1 MADFTFSAVARKQ
14 DAKKTRQAG
23 NIPAVIYGKGFDPV
37 SVAVE
42 EVGFNRL
49 FKEAGSSNLVDL
61 DFDNEK
67 TKVLIHD
74 IQTNPVSEKIEHV
87 DFYKVN
93 LKEKIKT
100 EIPLQIV
107 GETDLVINQEGS
119 LIMNKDAVEVECL
132 PTDLVDH
139 IDVDVSILTDFE
151 QNIKVADLRVPD
163 TIEIMDDPEEVV
175 VLVQPP
181 RSDEELEALEEEV
194 VEDVEAVEVEG
205 KAPEE
210 GEEAEEGAEGGEGK
224 AAPSE
229 KGGEAPAEES
239 KREPKEKE

>member
-1 MADFTFSAVARKQ
+1 MTDFTFSAT
-14 DAKKTRQAG
+14 KKTENAKTTRNAG
-23 NIPAVIYGKGFDPV
+23 LIPAVVYGKGFDPV
-37 SVAVE
+37 EVAVNE
-42 EVGFNRL
+42 IEFNRL

-61 DFDNEK
+61 SIDDEK

-74 IQTNPVSEKIEHV
+74 VQTNPVSDKIIHI

-100 EIPLQIV
+100 EIPLEIV

-132 PTDLVDH
+132 PGDLVDH

-151 QNIKVADLRVPD
+151 QNIKVGDLRVSD
-163 TIEIMDDPEEVV
+163 AIEVLDDPEEVV

-181 RSDEELEALEEEV
+181 RSEEELEALNEEV

-205 KAPEE
+205 EKAE
-210 GEEAEEGAEGGEGK
+210 GEEGAEGEAK
-224 AAPSE
+224 AAE
-229 KGGEAPAEES
+229 GEE
-239 KREPKEKE
+239 REPKSDQPQAEAKKEE